1 MNTQKNSCQCS
12 MMKKECSEIQ
22 KNHIEFDKIA
32 CKILTCV
39 SKPDK
44 LWKRPL
50 LTAKSFIKLE
60 NEKLTNKRLSK
71 DN

>member
-1 MNTQKNSCQCS
+1 MRYDE
-12 MMKKECSEIQ
+12 KECSEIQ
-22 KNHIEFDKIA
+22 SKHIEFDKIA
-32 CKILTCV
+32 CNTLTCV

-44 LWKRPL
+44 LWKKPL
-50 LTAKSFIKLE
+50 LTAKSCIKLE

>member
-1 MNTQKNSCQCS
+1 

-22 KNHIEFDKIA
+22 SKHIEFDKIA
-32 CKILTCV
+32 CNTLTCG

-44 LWKRPL
+44 LWKKPL

-60 NEKLTNKRLSK
+60 NEKLTN
-71 DN
+71 